1 MRYLSLHILS
11 FFLGRK
17 IFYNFNLNMI
27 KLFSFFIGNNNFFSF
42 VGSGEAFFLNR
53 ICNENPQLCIDVG
66 ANTGAYSEYIL
77 QNSKSKVIA
86 FEPSKRSFKK
96 LSILKKK
103 YHDRIYFFNLGLGNK
118 TKNSNLYYDKNN
130 SLWANFN
137 PEVHEID
144 YLKNNN
150 LIEKS
155 RIDKLDKIYNENKKI
170 FNYSV
175 KLLKI
180 DTEGYEY
187 EVLLGASKFIKKKKP
202 EYIQIE
208 YNWHHLFKN
217 ISLYKISK
225 LLKDYETYK
234 ILPHSSGI
242 IKVDPKR
249 PENNYYNYSNYI
261 FKLKKI
267 SEKNV

>member
-1 MRYLSLHILS
+1 MRNFIIYILS

-17 IFYNFNLNMI
+17 IFYNLNLNII
-27 KLFSFFIGNNNFFSF
+27 KLFLVFIGNNNSFSF
-42 VGSGEAFFLNR
+42 KASGEAFFLDT

-66 ANTGAYSEYIL
+66 ANVGDYSKYIL
-77 QNSKSKVIA
+77 KNSESKIIA

-96 LSILKKK
+96 LDKLKKK
-103 YHDRIYFFNLGLGNK
+103 YQNRFSSFDFGLGNK
-118 TKNSNLYYDKNN
+118 NKNLNLYYDNKN

-137 PEVHEID
+137 PEVNEID
-144 YLKNNN
+144 YLKDNK

-155 RIDKLDKIYNENKKI
+155 KVRKLDKIYKLNKALFKDKI
-170 FNYSV
+170 

-187 EVLLGASKFIKKKKP
+187 EVLLGAINFIKKKKP

-217 ISLYKISK
+217 INLYKISK
-225 LLKDYETYK
+225 LLTRYDVYK
-234 ILPHSSGI
+234 ILPHSSGLLM
-242 IKVDPKR
+242 VDPKR
-249 PENNYYNYSNYI
+249 PENNYYNYSNYV
-261 FKLKKI
+261 FKLRNAYK
-267 SEKNV
+267 KNV